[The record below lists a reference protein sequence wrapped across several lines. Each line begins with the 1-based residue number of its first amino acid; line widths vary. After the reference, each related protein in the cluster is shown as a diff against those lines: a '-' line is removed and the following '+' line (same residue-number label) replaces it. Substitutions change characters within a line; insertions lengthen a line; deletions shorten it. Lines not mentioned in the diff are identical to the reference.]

1 MEPKQVRLRK
11 LLALVLT
18 VAGVL
23 FAAQPASA
31 DEIRDR
37 EYWLTDYSFK
47 KAWNLTKGKGVRVAV
62 IDTGVDATHV
72 DLKNVVVDGEDF
84 SGLGDINGTTP
95 VGASNYHGT
104 MVAGL
109 IAGRGHGNSKGVIGT
124 APEASLISA
133 SLAFGVDGINTDD
146 EIAQAIYW
154 SVDHGASVINLS
166 LSRSSAGWPES
177 WDAAFGYA
185 FDHDVVVVAAAGNRS
200 SGTDTVAA
208 PATIP
213 GVLAV
218 AGVDRNGK
226 ASREASTTGLTIG
239 VSAPADELIGVYPGG
254 DYRVWSGTS
263 GAAPIVSGL
272 VALVRA
278 YYPELDAN
286 NVINRV
292 IKTADKQTEES
303 YSPLYGYGLID
314 PLRALTAS
322 VEPVTENPL
331 GSLDRWVELYRASGE
346 TTDVSGESGIHE
358 PLPQDSLGETIE
370 GKQTDNSW
378 IATSVFYGVLGIGV
392 IFSVARRLRR
402 NILARRR

>member
-1 MEPKQVRLRK
+1 MRLRK

-18 VAGVL
+18 VSGLL

-47 KAWNLTKGKGVRVAV
+47 KAWNLTKGKGVRIAV
-62 IDTGVDATHV
+62 IDTGIDATHI

-95 VGASNYHGT
+95 VGVSNYHGT
-104 MVAGL
+104 MVASL
-109 IAGRGHGNSKGVIGT
+109 IAGRGHSGSRGVIGT

-133 SLAFGVDGINTDD
+133 SLAFGVESINTDD
-146 EIAQAIYW
+146 EIADAIIW

-166 LSRSSAGWPES
+166 LSRSTAGWPES
-177 WDAAFGYA
+177 WDEAFQYA

-200 SGTDTVAA
+200 SGTETVAA

-226 ASREASTTGLTIG
+226 ASEDASTTGLTIG
-239 VSAPADELIGVYPGG
+239 VSAPAADLIGAYPGG
-254 DYRVWSGTS
+254 DYRVWSGSS

-286 NVINRV
+286 NVVNRV
-292 IKTADKQTEES
+292 IKTADRQTEES

-322 VEPVTENPL
+322 IEPVTENPL
-331 GSLDRWVELYRASGE
+331 GSLERWVELYRSGVDP
-346 TTDVSGESGIHE
+346 TDPPGASGIHE
-358 PLPQDSLGETIE
+358 PLPEDSLGEAIE
-370 GKQTDNSW
+370 GQPADNSW
-378 IATSVFYGVLGIGV
+378 MATSVFYGVLATGL
-392 IFSVARRLRR
+392 IFSMARRLRR
-402 NILARRR
+402 NKLARRR